1 MDPELLESINQKIYS
16 QFPYINNTQPE
27 ISLIDADNTL
37 LIYKGEVKTENAFT
51 LPITIRVVVN
61 QSGEIIKITSSR

>member
-1 MDPELLESINQKIYS
+1 MEPELLELINQKIYS
-16 QFPYINNTQPE
+16 QFPYIKNTPPE
-27 ISLIDADNTL
+27 ISLIDGDNTL
-37 LIYKGEVKTENAFT
+37 LIYKGDAKTENAFT